1 MSSGTEAPASLSSLA
16 DGVCF
21 LPLQLTMPAVLQGK
35 CSLLLSRPLRAGL
48 VAGAAA
54 PSRDLSLI
62 HEARSLCL
70 TSSVSRTVLGIA
82 SCSRDSGENW
92 FL

>member
-35 CSLLLSRPLRAGL
+35 CSLFSRPLRAGL